1 MAEGSDLDA
10 HPLYLFPQLGPRH
23 RPRTVFESPARG
35 ERGVGGGWKAKSGGY
50 TRTGFHLLSQEI
62 LFVSLKVFDGDLNI
76 CDIFPF
82 TKLKKVQGQI
92 MRFQFA

>member
-1 MAEGSDLDA
+1 M
-10 HPLYLFPQLGPRH
+10 
-23 RPRTVFESPARG
+23 
-35 ERGVGGGWKAKSGGY
+35 KAKSGGY